1 MRVFLILVA
10 LLAPASF
17 ADESRIQLK
26 DGPGKDLVAGRCTVC
41 HSLDYIQMNSF
52 FLDRQGWEGEVKKM
66 IKAFGAPIQPNEL
79 SRVVDYLAQN
89 YGKRPVRPV
98 STPK

>member
-1 MRVFLILVA
+1 MRIFVILLVLVA
-10 LLAPASF
+10 SASF
-17 ADESRIQLK
+17 ADEGRIQLK
-26 DGPGKDLVAGRCTVC
+26 DGPGKDLVAGRCTAC

-66 IKAFGAPIQPNEL
+66 VKAFGAPIQPDEM
-79 SRVVDYLAQN
+79 SRIVDYLAKN
-89 YGKRPVRPV
+89 YGKKPVRPV